1 MKIKVDDIQFHIR
14 EYGDITS
21 SDILIALH
29 GFSGSGQV
37 FEHLSEEFEQFKCK
51 LLAVDLIGHGDTI
64 TPQQAEV
71 HTFKSQMDAL
81 SKLIVE
87 LNIPKFHLL
96 GYSMGG
102 RLALHFAIQNPQNVT
117 SLVLESTNI
126 GISNQNERKER
137 AKRDALLADEIQL
150 DYPGFLKKW
159 NKLPLFKS
167 PKNAPMELIK
177 KFNSIQ
183 LNQDPIQMAFSAREF
198 SPGKIPFVI
207 NELESLNFPVLAI
220 TGELDHTYTQ
230 LWKSLTDTIPNGN
243 HREISNAGHR
253 VHLDQPLVYINT
265 ILNFIKTHK

>member
-1 MKIKVDDIQFHIR
+1 
-14 EYGDITS
+14 
-21 SDILIALH
+21 
-29 GFSGSGQV
+29 
-37 FEHLSEEFEQFKCK
+37 EEFEQFKCK

-137 AKRDALLADEIQL
+137 AKRDALLAD
-150 DYPGFLKKW
+150 
-159 NKLPLFKS
+159 
-167 PKNAPMELIK
+167 
-177 KFNSIQ
+177 
-183 LNQDPIQMAFSAREF
+183 
-198 SPGKIPFVI
+198 
-207 NELESLNFPVLAI
+207 
-220 TGELDHTYTQ
+220 
-230 LWKSLTDTIPNGN
+230 
-243 HREISNAGHR
+243 
-253 VHLDQPLVYINT
+253 
-265 ILNFIKTHK
+265 